1 MSSST
6 TEGREGPR
14 PGDADI
20 EAAVV
25 ALADRVPAALA
36 PLAQVAYDLR
46 WSWVPDG
53 PATFSAVD
61 PDRWERVHHNPV
73 RLLSEAP
80 AAMLAAAAAD
90 GDLVRRATR
99 LADVLAADRA
109 RPTAPGPWDLEHP
122 IAFLCA
128 EFGVHA
134 SLPVYSGGLGVLA
147 GDIVKE
153 ASDLALPMV
162 GVGLLY
168 RTGYFHQRIDTSG
181 MQHEYWVES
190 DPTTLAC
197 VPVTDA
203 ETGERLTVTVPVDGE
218 EVTVQVWR
226 ADVGRVPLY
235 LLDTDRPD
243 NSLVGRWITS
253 RLYEGNRAI
262 RLAQY
267 AVLGVG
273 GVRALRAMGLAPSVF
288 HLNEGHPAL
297 AVFELL
303 RERRDEGDTWEDAW
317 AAAASQIVFT
327 THTPVPAGN
336 ETYGRDEVLRALG
349 AVAEATGDPERFLA
363 LGRVDADDPQQPSG
377 MTVVGLRG
385 SRSANAVSRRHGE
398 VAREMWQP
406 LFPERPVDEV
416 PITHVTNGVHV
427 PTWLGPPMRA
437 LLDRHLG
444 EGWMA
449 EAHDPATWAAVD
461 QISDEE
467 LWAAR
472 GASRANLVERS
483 RVRATQDRLRRGE
496 GIDYV
501 EAAQSGFDPDR
512 LTIGFARRLATYKRL
527 YLLSL
532 RPERAL
538 RVIGG
543 DRPAQFVFAG
553 KAHPLDD
560 SAKHIVRDLFQLKG
574 APEVAD
580 RVAFLEDYD
589 LSFAQELVAGCDVWV
604 NVPRPPEEASGTS
617 GMKAALNGSLNLS
630 VLDGWWAEA
639 YDGHNGWAI
648 DGAVDGDAEGQ
659 DQRHADALFDL
670 LEQQV
675 VPLFH
680 ERDAA
685 GLPTGWLAMVRRS
698 LRTNG
703 PQFSATRMVRDYAE
717 RIYPPG

>member
-1 MSSST
+1 MA
-6 TEGREGPR
+6 
-14 PGDADI
+14 PGDHDVA
-20 EAAVV
+20 AAV
-25 ALADRVPAALA
+25 AALA
-36 PLAQVAYDLR
+36 ARLPEPLGPLAELAYNYR

-53 PATFSAVD
+53 APTFAAVD
-61 PDRWERVHHNPV
+61 PDRWARVGANPV
-73 RLLSEAP
+73 RLLLDVP
-80 AAMLAAAAAD
+80 AARLAQVASDGDFIRRVAELAAIVDAD
-90 GDLVRRATR
+90 LRRPGQPG
-99 LADVLAADRA
+99 LGSPE
-109 RPTAPGPWDLEHP
+109 RPV
-122 IAFLCA
+122 AFLCA

-153 ASDLALPMV
+153 ASDLTLPMV

-168 RTGYFHQRIDTSG
+168 RSGYFHQRIDVSG
-181 MQHEYWVES
+181 MQHEYWIES
-190 DPTTLAC
+190 DPRALAC
-197 VPVTDA
+197 VPVTD
-203 ETGERLTVTVPVDGE
+203 ETTGERVTVTVPVGGE
-218 EVTVQVWR
+218 TVTVQVWR

-235 LLDTDRPD
+235 LLDTDRTD
-243 NSLVGRWITS
+243 NTVVGRWITS
-253 RLYEGNRAI
+253 RLYEGSRAI

-273 GVRALRAMGLAPSVF
+273 AVRVLRALGLAPSVF

-297 AVFELL
+297 AAFELL
-303 RERRDEGDTWEDAW
+303 CEEQASGASWEEAW
-317 AAAASQIVFT
+317 RTVAEQVVFT

-336 ETYGRDEVLRALG
+336 ETYGRDEVLHVLG

-363 LGRVDADDPQQPSG
+363 SGRLDPRDPSQPSG

-398 VAREMWQP
+398 VARAMWQP
-406 LFPERPVDEV
+406 LFPDRPVEQV

-427 PTWLGPPMRA
+427 PTWLSPTMRD

-444 EGWMA
+444 TGWLA
-449 EAHDPATWAAVD
+449 RADDPATWAPVD
-461 QISDEE
+461 GISDEE

-472 GASRANLVERS
+472 GAARRTLIDRS

-496 GIDYV
+496 DIGYV
-501 EAAQSGFDPDR
+501 EAVQSGFDPDR

-532 RPERAL
+532 QPERAL
-538 RVIGG
+538 RLLGG
-543 DRPAQFVFAG
+543 DRPVQFIFAG
-553 KAHPLDD
+553 KAHPLDEE
-560 SAKHIVRDLFQLKG
+560 AKRIVRDLFALK
-574 APEVAD
+574 ASPEVAD

-589 LSFAQELVAGCDVWV
+589 LSFAAELVAGCDVWV

-639 YDGHNGWAI
+639 YDGTNGWAI
-648 DGAVDGDAEGQ
+648 DGEVDADSEAQDA
-659 DQRHADALFDL
+659 RHAEALFDL
-670 LEQQV
+670 LEEQV
-675 VPLFH
+675 TPMFY
-680 ERDAA
+680 ERDDA
-685 GLPTGWLAMVRRS
+685 GRPARWLTMVRAS

-703 PQFSATRMVRDYAE
+703 PRFSATRMVREYAT
-717 RIYPPG
+717 RIYPGPT